1 MVIYKVHA
9 HGLAVLEAEQDA
21 PKPGDQMRGE
31 PRAIIPFVERPQ
43 PLVPDLHGPTVG
55 CGVTRR
61 QLSAGRHRATG
72 INLARGASSHAK
84 RLICAGLK
92 LPRW

>member
-9 HGLAVLEAEQDA
+9 HGLAVLEAEHHAPVARHAHAPVSRPVALQGVQAEARGIRATGMRRFLQSQQDA

-43 PLVPDLHGPTVG
+43 PLCRIFMD
-55 CGVTRR
+55 
-61 QLSAGRHRATG
+61 QL
-72 INLARGASSHAK
+72 
-84 RLICAGLK
+84 
-92 LPRW
+92 